1 MPTIMLILETEKGP
15 ATGENRRESIGSPFR
30 LCSLPNRYSVYRPV
44 FLLQKILFSSVEKNE
59 SENWVYDAE
68 NKEYTC
74 PNGKAVSYIRAVT
87 KENSSVGNNIK
98 TMIWIENEKK
108 KKEAQQPAA

>member
-44 FLLQKILFSSVEKNE
+44 FFIAKDFIQLGR
-59 SENWVYDAE
+59 
-68 NKEYTC
+68 KE
-74 PNGKAVSYIRAVT
+74 
-87 KENSSVGNNIK
+87 
-98 TMIWIENEKK
+98 
-108 KKEAQQPAA
+108 

>member
-44 FLLQKILFSSVEKNE
+44 FFIAKDFIQLGRKEWIGELGIWCGKEKVGTEWGLLLIG
-59 SENWVYDAE
+59 Y
-68 NKEYTC
+68 
-74 PNGKAVSYIRAVT
+74 
-87 KENSSVGNNIK
+87 NIK
-98 TMIWIENEKK
+98 TMIWTENEKK